1 MCTGSSVR
9 PLKSQSLN
17 LAIGNTLKEPLVRNN
32 YAQHFVN
39 KDIFTFYYSA
49 KRLLAFQESL
59 RQDVLVRDLEEM
71 KTCKV
76 KNFVGNTMGR
86 WG

>member
-39 KDIFTFYYSA
+39 KDIHILLFSQATASLSRIFTPSCFS
-49 KRLLAFQESL
+49 KRGDENVQS
-59 RQDVLVRDLEEM
+59 
-71 KTCKV
+71 
-76 KNFVGNTMGR
+76 
-86 WG
+86 

>member
-39 KDIFTFYYSA
+39 KDIHI
-49 KRLLAFQESL
+49 LLFSQATASFQESL
-59 RQDVLVRDLEEM
+59 RQDVLVREEM